1 VTRLVAILGTC
12 TLLASLAC
20 VGVAPAEPGGDEW
33 KYDVVVRR
41 KGPALKGL
49 VVKQN
54 AEYVTIKC
62 INRNPGRPTI
72 IFEEAIPRRDVDHVY
87 LLDPKERDVLV
98 KRIDAVRK
106 ERELLAGRL
115 KLLEPGSKAPADA
128 GDVVYLKPTEWPP
141 NKKTRALSYRSAQF
155 ELISTAQDELVQYTV
170 IMLESAYIA
179 YEKHLPPRHPKA
191 NPTTILLTRTMSEY
205 LALVR
210 DQGVDFF
217 NPAFFDVAHNRILC
231 GSDLYRLC
239 EEVEECREY
248 HAKLLVDLAKEEEAL
263 RAAFKG
269 KEKALAEFLQP
280 IEEKRKSIP
289 ITEKRNIE
297 RYHQARDRFFHR
309 LYHEAFHAYLNT
321 FVYSPDEA
329 EVPRWLNEG
338 LAQIFETAVVEAG
351 ELRVGHVDRERGVAI
366 RQALARDT
374 LVPVA
379 DLLRSGPQQF
389 LVAHAAATQAADR
402 QYLASWGLAFY
413 LTFERKL
420 LGTKVMDEYV
430 TSLKRGADPLMAFE
444 TLVGQPLAAFE
455 KDYLNYLKKL
465 DPK

>member
-1 VTRLVAILGTC
+1 VGRLCVTLGTF
-12 TLLASLAC
+12 TILSLLAAGGLA
-20 VGVAPAEPGGDEW
+20 ADPGGDEW

-49 VVKQN
+49 VVEQN
-54 AEYVTIKC
+54 AQYVTIKC
-62 INRNPGRPTI
+62 VNRNPGRPTI
-72 IFEEAIPRRDVDHVY
+72 IFEEAIPRRDVEHVH
-87 LLDPKERDVLV
+87 LLDPEDRDILV
-98 KRIDAVRK
+98 KRLDAVRK
-106 ERELLAGRL
+106 ERELLAARL
-115 KLLEPGSKAPADA
+115 KLLEPGSKPPVDA
-128 GDVVYLKPTEWPP
+128 GDVVDLKPVEWPP
-141 NKKTRALSYRSAQF
+141 NPKIKALSYHSARF
-155 ELISTAQDELVQYTV
+155 NLTTTAQDELVQYTV
-170 IMLESAYIA
+170 IMLESAYSA
-179 YEKHLPPRHPKA
+179 YEKHLPPRHPRA
-191 NPTTILLTRTMSEY
+191 RPTSILLTRTMSEY

-217 NPAFFDVAHNRILC
+217 NPAFFDVAHNRVLC

-239 EEVEECREY
+239 EEMEECREY
-248 HAKLLVDLAKEEEAL
+248 HARLLVELAKEEEAL

-269 KEKALAEFLQP
+269 KALLEFLQP
-280 IEEKRKSIP
+280 IEEKRRNIP

-297 RYHQARDRFFHR
+297 RYHQARDRFFRR

-338 LAQIFETAVVEAG
+338 LAQIFETAVFEAG
-351 ELRVGHVDRERGVAI
+351 ELRVGHVDRERGLAI

-379 DLLRSGPQQF
+379 DLLRSGSNQF

-402 QYLASWGLAFY
+402 HYLASWGLAFY

-420 LGTKVMDEYV
+420 LGTKAMDDYV
-430 TSLKRGADPLMAFE
+430 TSLKRGTDPLMAFE

-455 KDYLNYLKKL
+455 MDYRNYLKKL